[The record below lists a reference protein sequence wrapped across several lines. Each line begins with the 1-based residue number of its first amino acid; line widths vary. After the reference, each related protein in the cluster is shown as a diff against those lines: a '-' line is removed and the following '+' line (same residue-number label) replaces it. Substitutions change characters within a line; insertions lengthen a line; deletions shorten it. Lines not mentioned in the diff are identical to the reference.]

1 MAKAKAA
8 EGETPIKKTDAV
20 RQALADGVD
29 NPTEAVAHIK
39 KKFGIDITAQQFSTY
54 KSNLKAKGAGS
65 SGGKRTAKPSGTG
78 IGNGRTARGALDVVD
93 AASAVKE
100 LCNQIGADKVKRLA
114 GLFE

>member
-20 RQALADGVD
+20 RQTLAEGVD
-29 NPTEAVAHIK
+29 NPTQAVDHIK
-39 KKFGIDITAQQFSTY
+39 KKFGIDITTQQFSTY
-54 KSNLKAKGAGS
+54 KSNLKAKGTGGS
-65 SGGKRTAKPSGTG
+65 GRKSASRRSGTE
-78 IGNGRTARGALDVVD
+78 IGNGRAARGALDVID

-100 LCNQIGADKVKRLA
+100 LCGQIGADKVKRLA

>member
-8 EGETPIKKTDAV
+8 QGKEPMKKTNAV

-39 KKFGIDITAQQFSTY
+39 KEFGIDITTQQFSTY

-65 SGGKRTAKPSGTG
+65 SARKRSDKRSGTE
-78 IGNGRTARGALDVVD
+78 IGNGRTTRGEIDVVD
-93 AASAVKE
+93 AVTAVKE
-100 LCNQIGADKVKRLA
+100 LCGQIGADKVKRLA